1 MSLNAVEL
9 VLSFVSDK
17 SQTATLME
25 PGIPPM
31 SIMTYYRYFY
41 NGVAQAGKSQL
52 AADIEIQQNGLN
64 I

>member
-1 MSLNAVEL
+1 
-9 VLSFVSDK
+9 
-17 SQTATLME
+17 ME